1 MIKNSLNFAVHNHSL
16 APSYSV
22 PELEQYQ
29 NQKNIQV
36 VSTNQDPLFFG
47 NNEQSDSKIEV
58 GVAAHRLF
66 FTLRLEEAI
75 ACRQAADSNS
85 EQSAA
90 ACPTYFP
97 GAVIPSAGGAHCKE
111 FERGNLLF
119 DQFKYLL
126 SFDQEMLSRIG
137 SYGSSDCTSWN
148 APAAPLPSRLFCQE
162 ANWSDPW
169 LWQYLDAPR
178 LYFIHQAPGVAGVD
192 LPVARLTTEESA
204 SDAVVIAQRATA
216 IGALAQA
223 CSALLAR
230 SVKENYS
237 DESLTSLLALISNAW
252 FNPSSGIA
260 PVSWDS
266 TALAEARLMLERYV
280 GQEAAINAD
289 NILPFLFELEAM
301 VSHISLGEKR
311 ESFARG
317 VFAGNF
323 IDVSLAPLTSI
334 KATEFCVRE
343 RLFDEVI
350 NLSSRG
356 FAPVVINEYGLVADG
371 NHRLTAAYVWNVLKY
386 AQDLEW
392 SLDNVEFH
400 KRIAAFPAAVEAGLL
415 KTNSAVSP
423 VSLHQALGHLASF
436 LCRPDWRARLNT
448 YTRPL
453 LKRHDFIHEL
463 PVVMLPEYLSG
474 AVVKSLYDE
483 GEKIERACPSIYEA
497 MSLNEHL
504 VLPPRASYHF
514 TDAALLPW
522 FTVLKSNT
530 GTVKHRTGR
539 FGRRARI
546 IPNKKI

>member
-1 MIKNSLNFAVHNHSL
+1 MIKHMLNFSVHNQSL

-22 PELEQYQ
+22 PELDQYQ
-29 NQKNIQV
+29 SQKNIQV
-36 VSTNQDPLFFG
+36 VSANKDPLFFG
-47 NNEQSDSKIEV
+47 RDCINQGDCLNAD
-58 GVAAHRLF
+58 GAAAHRQF
-66 FTLRLEEAI
+66 FALRLQTALAYSANSGKAEQ
-75 ACRQAADSNS
+75 RAD
-85 EQSAA
+85 
-90 ACPTYFP
+90 CPTYFP

-119 DQFKYLL
+119 DQFQHLL
-126 SFDQEMLSRIG
+126 SFDSEMLTRISAYPSRLMAG
-137 SYGSSDCTSWN
+137 QTVLAD
-148 APAAPLPSRLFCQE
+148 PPLSRLFCQE
-162 ANWSDPW
+162 ANWAEPW
-169 LWQYLDAPR
+169 LWQYIEAPK
-178 LYFIHQAPGVAGVD
+178 LYFVHQAPAEAGPELQD
-192 LPVARLTTEESA
+192 RLAAEKCATALGALHSA
-204 SDAVVIAQRATA
+204 CENLLTRSVEAKYSDATLTA
-216 IGALAQA
+216 LF
-223 CSALLAR
+223 
-230 SVKENYS
+230 
-237 DESLTSLLALISNAW
+237 ALISNAW
-252 FNPSSGIA
+252 FSPSSGIA

-266 TALAEARLMLERYV
+266 SALAEARLMLERQID
-280 GQEAAINAD
+280 QEKAVNAE
-289 NILPFLFELEAM
+289 NLLPFLFELEAI
-301 VSHISLGEKR
+301 VSHVSLGERR
-311 ESFARG
+311 ESFASG

-371 NHRLTAAYVWNVLKY
+371 NHRLTAAYVWNILKY

-392 SLDNVEFH
+392 SLDSIEFQ

-415 KTNSAVSP
+415 NNGTTVSP
-423 VSLHQALGHLASF
+423 VSIHQALGHLASF
-436 LCRPDWRARLNT
+436 LCRPDWRARLTT

-463 PVVMLPEYLSG
+463 PVVLLPEYLSG

-483 GEKIERACPSIYEA
+483 GKKVERACPSIYQA

-522 FTVLKSNT
+522 FTVLKSSSGAVN
-530 GTVKHRTGR
+530 HRTGR